1 MESESESELQ
11 KPLHCY
17 GVKDALLADDKS
29 AVLVE
34 LILENSQIFP
44 LQLDIEG
51 IDLMSRIV
59 LSSAKAMG
67 VEQDGRPPLVDTMPS
82 DSVQM
87 EADEVLVRAN
97 ADGPVLVMRV
107 GSIDISLK
115 LPNQALA
122 NALAGAL
129 STGPQT

>member
-1 MESESESELQ
+1 M
-11 KPLHCY
+11 
-17 GVKDALLADDKS
+17 
-29 AVLVE
+29 
-34 LILENSQIFP
+34 
-44 LQLDIEG
+44 
-51 IDLMSRIV
+51 RIV

-107 GSIDISLK
+107 GAIDISLK
-115 LPNQALA
+115 LPNQTLA

>member
-1 MESESESELQ
+1 MESESELQ

-107 GSIDISLK
+107 GAIDISLK
-115 LPNQALA
+115 LPNQTLA

>member
-1 MESESESELQ
+1 MESESELQ

-67 VEQDGRPPLVDTMPS
+67 VAQDGRPPLVDTMPS

-107 GSIDISLK
+107 GAIDISLK
-115 LPNQALA
+115 LPNQTLA

>member
-1 MESESESELQ
+1 MESESELEPLT
-11 KPLHCY
+11 PLHCY
-17 GVKDALLADDKS
+17 GVKDALMADDKS

-44 LQLDIEG
+44 LQLDFEG

-67 VEQDGRPPLVDTMPS
+67 VAQEGRPPLADTMPS
-82 DSVQM
+82 DSVHM

-129 STGPQT
+129 ST

>member
-1 MESESESELQ
+1 MESESELQ

-107 GSIDISLK
+107 GAIDISLK
-115 LPNQALA
+115 LPNQTLA
-122 NALAGAL
+122 NAPAGAL